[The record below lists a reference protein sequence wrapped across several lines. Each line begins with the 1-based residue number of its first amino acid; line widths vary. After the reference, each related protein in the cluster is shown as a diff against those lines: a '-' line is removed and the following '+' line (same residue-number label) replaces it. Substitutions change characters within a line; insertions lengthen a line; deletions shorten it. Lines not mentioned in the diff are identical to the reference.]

1 MSTDTSSIP
10 AERLIDSRREGA
22 AGILTI
28 ARPTRMN
35 ALTPLAG
42 IALRDAM
49 AQMLADD
56 AVRVIVLAGEGSHF
70 CTGADLKDRTPGPN
84 GERLLVVLHE
94 LFAMMVDAPKPF
106 VAAVEGNAYGAGFSL
121 AVACDYVVAAE
132 NARFCA
138 PFTGIGLVPDV
149 GLALTLPARIGMGRA
164 RRMMIEGLPVAAP
177 QALDWGMIEHV
188 APAGQA
194 LSMALECANK
204 LLTRAPL
211 AVAALRKLL
220 GQSWSDPRAFLEE
233 ERRLQDALQQSQDFV
248 EGVTSFKEKRPPSF
262 TGR

>member
-1 MSTDTSSIP
+1 MGETDISPIRVTRDGPI
-10 AERLIDSRREGA
+10 
-22 AGILTI
+22 GILAI
-28 ARPTRMN
+28 DRPTRMN

-42 IALRDAM
+42 LVFKRELTD
-49 AQMLADD
+49 LLKDD
-56 AVRVIVLAGEGSHF
+56 AIRIVVLTGNGGHF

-84 GERLLVVLHE
+84 GERLLGVLHDV
-94 LFAMMVDAPKPF
+94 FALMVEAPKPF

-164 RRMMIEGLPVAAP
+164 RRMMVEGLAVQAP
-177 QALDWGMIEHV
+177 QALDWGMIEHT
-188 APAGQA
+188 APVGEA
-194 LSMALECANK
+194 LPAALDCARK

-211 AVAALRKLL
+211 AVAALRRLL
-220 GQSWSDPRAFLEE
+220 GQSWPDPHAFLRE
-233 ERRLQDALQQSQDFV
+233 ERRLQDALQQSSDFV
-248 EGVTSFKEKRPPSF
+248 EGVRSFVEKRPARF
-262 TGR
+262 TGK